1 MSERIAALTALLS
14 RVEWLEGAP
23 AREREALA
31 TRAVRRV
38 LRAKQTLAR
47 RGEKLDV
54 LAIVLS
60 GALEVRRESE
70 SSAVAYR
77 RLGAGEVVGLS
88 TVAGAPHS
96 ADVVAVEETTLAL
109 LPGGEVRA
117 LLARHPDVALA
128 VLAHLG
134 GMVGALS
141 DEVEQQRGQSIAE
154 RVALKLSQLGR
165 GRREVRV
172 THQALAD
179 QVGASR
185 ENVSRALK
193 ALERRGLVRLRRGR
207 IALLGP

>member
-1 MSERIAALTALLS
+1 VGVEARILLDD
-14 RVEWLEGAP
+14 A
-23 AREREALA
+23 
-31 TRAVRRV
+31 
-38 LRAKQTLAR
+38 
-47 RGEKLDV
+47 
-54 LAIVLS
+54 
-60 GALEVRRESE
+60 
-70 SSAVAYR
+70 
-77 RLGAGEVVGLS
+77 
-88 TVAGAPHS
+88 
-96 ADVVAVEETTLAL
+96 AVEPEQPLQ

-128 VLAHLG
+128 ILGHLG
-134 GMVGALS
+134 GLVGALS
-141 DEVEQQRGQSIAE
+141 DEVEQQREQSIAE

-207 IALLGP
+207 IELLGP